1 MYYRKN
7 RRFQYTLTTEMYVV
21 QKVPSLLDNLRKF
34 RRIGGGYRL
43 VLLVAKYTLSDVKP
57 LTLSIL
63 SKKSSIVTINCL
75 INLNNE

>member
-34 RRIGGGYRL
+34 RTIGGGYQL
-43 VLLVAKYTLSDVKP
+43 VLLVAKYTLSECITSALNEFVKK
-57 LTLSIL
+57 IR
-63 SKKSSIVTINCL
+63 V
-75 INLNNE
+75 